1 MTRKL
6 IFAALLTLSVTGC
19 ITNEETESEI
29 TENTQTPTEHTEE
42 TNEMASDMKQLAM
55 TGTVHFLEME
65 GGFYGIITDK
75 GVKLLPMGLDK
86 EYMVSGTIINFD
98 GEFVKDRATIQQWG
112 QLFRVKSIKLIKMGK
127 SNRPEI

>member
-86 EYMVSGTIINFD
+86 KYMVSGTIINFD